1 VHVYDALAA
10 AKGVKKVVQQAAL
23 HGVHRSAMFRL
34 RSGERSASLDLAM
47 RMAEDLGTTVEVL
60 FERVEK
66 RAA

>member
-1 VHVYDALAA
+1 MEVTTLGDVEMPRNDAPVRLRVHVYDALAA

-47 RMAEDLGTTVEVL
+47 R
-60 FERVEK
+60 
-66 RAA
+66 